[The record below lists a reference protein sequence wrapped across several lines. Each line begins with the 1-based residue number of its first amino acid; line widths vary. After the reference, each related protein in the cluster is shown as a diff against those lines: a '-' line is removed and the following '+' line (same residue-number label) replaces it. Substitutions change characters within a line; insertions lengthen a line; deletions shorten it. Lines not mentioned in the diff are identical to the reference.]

1 MKWLALPVKLDGY
14 GYKRLMQEKQ
24 GPAMFGAWCAI
35 LQLAAGCTPRGTL
48 QRSNGEP
55 MSTDDIAVLI
65 AMPPQLVSKTLD
77 MLSNA
82 NTSKLLWIEALQE
95 KSADPPQIRAVFP
108 ENGVSVLNLN
118 LKEEF
123 DRIWYR
129 YPRKLG
135 RKEAF
140 RHFKASVKSESD
152 LAAIN
157 TALDRFIAQMEAER
171 RPPDKIPYGSTW
183 FNNWQDWVEYEHP
196 VQINSPKEPYEI
208 MDNRPCS
215 ICGRRLGDGSYSN
228 SGYHIACALRQV
240 EQEG

>member
-157 TALDRFIAQMEAER
+157 TALDRFVAQMEAER

-183 FNNWQDWVEYEHP
+183 FNNWQDWIDYKAPPTPEPDKRKCKQCGSTNLTEIQGYFFCSDCKGEY
-196 VQINSPKEPYEI
+196 V
-208 MDNRPCS
+208 
-215 ICGRRLGDGSYSN
+215 
-228 SGYHIACALRQV
+228 
-240 EQEG
+240 